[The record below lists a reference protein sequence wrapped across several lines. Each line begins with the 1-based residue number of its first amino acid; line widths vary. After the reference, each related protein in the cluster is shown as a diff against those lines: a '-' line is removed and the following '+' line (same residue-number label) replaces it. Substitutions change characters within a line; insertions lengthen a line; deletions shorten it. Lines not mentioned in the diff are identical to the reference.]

1 MLARTSALLVRVS
14 PAGAFDGL
22 ATRMLGTS
30 VVDEARLRRDVRRH
44 TSAILPLL
52 FDQQGAGAEVEYPV
66 FTESRASLGEVLAD
80 GRADLAAIVMIGAL
94 ATMVLF
100 VALNRYDIR

>member
-1 MLARTSALLVRVS
+1 MRLS

-30 VVDEARLRRDVRRH
+30 VVDEARLKRDVRRY
-44 TSAILPLL
+44 TGAILPLV
-52 FDQQGAGAEVEYPV
+52 FEGRSADAEAEYPA

-80 GRADLAAIVMIGAL
+80 GRADLAAIVAIGAL
-94 ATMVLF
+94 AAMVLF
-100 VALNRYDIR
+100 IALNRYDIR